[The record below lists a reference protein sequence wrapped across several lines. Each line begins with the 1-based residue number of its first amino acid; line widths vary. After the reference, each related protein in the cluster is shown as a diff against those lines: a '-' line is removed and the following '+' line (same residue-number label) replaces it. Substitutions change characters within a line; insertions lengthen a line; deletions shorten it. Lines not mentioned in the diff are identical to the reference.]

1 MTSTLEDWAGAPP
14 HEATLPALLE
24 HHTRVHPH
32 QVALVEEDISYTFK
46 ELSGSVSR
54 LVEGWSQLGVA
65 EGDVVAL
72 WLPSSVQWAQAALAS
87 AYHGAVT
94 FGVNTL
100 LRSRDVLHALEDSHA
115 RVLVVWPS
123 FKGIDFLG
131 MLGEIADAL
140 PATLRNIVII
150 EDGEEAVPESLR
162 ERVVQWHTLAEGD
175 DASVPTPVSV
185 ATPLRPAQA
194 FSSSGTTS
202 APKLVLQ
209 SHRSLVT
216 HSYAVAHAFGYTAA
230 DTVVL
235 GALPFC
241 GVFGYNTL
249 FAALAAGR
257 PLVIQP
263 VFGAAASVDLIRRH
277 RVTHTNL
284 SDEMLRRIIETA
296 PLDSMPTWREAGFGN
311 FTAVDAHTLVAAGA
325 RAGKKFFQTYGASE
339 VLAVMTY
346 PRPDSGPERWGTG
359 GGIPVSSEIRVRIRD
374 LDTGGPA
381 AAGGVGEIE
390 VSGPNVTCGYL
401 NRDGIEDLAEDGFFR
416 TGDLGR
422 LGPGGDLVYLSRRG
436 DALRLGG
443 FLVSPREIET
453 FLEEDPA
460 VREAQVVGVDTP
472 GGLAMVAFVLGDP
485 ASFDESTVIAGCRRE
500 LARFKVPRRVVVLE
514 EFPMSRGA
522 NGNKIQRTV
531 LREMAAT
538 VMEEGV
544 TSR

>member
-1 MTSTLEDWAGAPP
+1 MTGTLEDRAVEPP

-24 HHTRVHPH
+24 HHRRIHPD
-32 QVALVEEDISYTFK
+32 QVVLVEEGISYTFK
-46 ELSGSVSR
+46 ELSGSVSH
-54 LVEGWSQLGVA
+54 LAEGWSQLGVA

-72 WLPSSVQWAQAALAS
+72 WLPSSVQWVQAALAS

-100 LRSRDVLHALEDSHA
+100 LRSRDVLQALEDSHA

-123 FKGIDFLG
+123 FKGIDFFG
-131 MLGEIADAL
+131 MLGEIAGSL
-140 PATLRNIVII
+140 PATLRNIVTIG
-150 EDGEEAVPESLR
+150 DGDEAVPESLR
-162 ERVVQWHTLAEGD
+162 ERVMPWHTLAEGD
-175 DASVPTPVSV
+175 DASVPTPVSA

-194 FSSSGTTS
+194 FSSSGTSS
-202 APKLVLQ
+202 APKLILQ
-209 SHRSLVT
+209 SHRSLIT

-263 VFGAAASVDLIRRH
+263 VFDAAASVDLIRCH

-284 SDEMLRRIIETA
+284 SDEMLRHLIETA
-296 PLDSMPTWREAGFGN
+296 PLDSMPTWREAGFGD

-359 GGIPVSSEIRVRIRD
+359 GGVPVS
-374 LDTGGPA
+374 A
-381 AAGGVGEIE
+381 EIE

-401 NRDGIEDLAEDGFFR
+401 NRNGIEDGFFR

-422 LGPGGDLVYLSRRG
+422 LGPGDDLVYLSRRG

-443 FLVSPREIET
+443 FLVSPREIGT

-472 GGLAMVAFVLGDP
+472 GGLVMVAFVLGDP
-485 ASFDESTVIAGCRRE
+485 ASFDESTLIAGCRRE

-514 EFPMSRGA
+514 EFPMMSRGA

-538 VMEEGV
+538 LMEEGV